1 MEKPRFR
8 VQAGS
13 SATTTVDA
21 GATAPAH
28 SMRYLNRDKT
38 GVLSLRR
45 AVRRDG
51 SADVREAAMRASALA
66 FDFMQNSGWIAGA
79 CDQMIVDTIGTEL
92 KLNARP
98 DLTKLGYSEKER
110 SDWCKLVEAE
120 WRRWSW
126 NPRECDLAGKATIAE
141 MCDGLMRYYIGA
153 GEGFAILSFF
163 GETQRLAYGVSTGT
177 KVNLVAPHRVPNT
190 TREFEGLD
198 GGIFHDANGR
208 PTHCRFKRRDSGL
221 DVDYDLPFLLPNGL
235 AQVVHVLD
243 RGDNPDSPRGISIMA
258 PILKVIAQSDQ
269 LADATLATALLQTI
283 FAAVIKSPEPSEE
296 AFQAIQTLA
305 DTQGAGKLE
314 GVEGLVQ
321 DFVDIWGARFE
332 ALKSGGINLADTAR
346 IGHLGPGE
354 ELEFK
359 TAATPG
365 SNYLPFNANLQRE
378 MARRLGITMESF
390 SMDFTSVTYSS
401 ARIGTATV
409 YPIAQ
414 RRRERIAAPFCQ
426 SVYEA
431 WLDEK
436 IANGS
441 IPFKGGYRAFAA
453 NRDKAFW
460 AEWQGPAKPS
470 ADDYKS
476 ANAAKLRL
484 ETGVSSLSDE
494 CAEYGRDWEEVANQR
509 EREMQVMAE
518 KGLPNPFERMRGGG
532 NEAPPLE
539 DTVPAKK
546 AKAAA

>member
-1 MEKPRFR
+1 MEKQRYR
-8 VQAGS
+8 VQARS
-13 SATTTVDA
+13 SASTT
-21 GATAPAH
+21 GAVSTTAPKH

-51 SADVREAAMRASALA
+51 AVDVREAAARASALA

-92 KLNARP
+92 KLNTRP
-98 DLTKLGYSEKER
+98 DLSRLGYSEKER
-110 SDWCKLVEAE
+110 SEWCKLVEAE

-141 MCDGLMRYYIGA
+141 MCDGLMRYYIGG
-153 GEGFAILSFF
+153 GEGFSIISYFS
-163 GETQRLAYGVSTGT
+163 EVERRAYGVVTGT
-177 KVNLVAPHRVPNT
+177 KVSLIAPHRVPNI

-208 PTHCRFKRRDSGL
+208 PTHCRFKRRDGGM
-221 DVDYDLPFLLPNGL
+221 DMDYDLPFLLPNGL

-243 RGDNPDSPRGISIMA
+243 RGDNPDSARGISIMA

-305 DTQGAGKLE
+305 DTGGVKIE
-314 GVEGLVQ
+314 GVDDLVQ

-354 ELEFK
+354 DLEFK

-365 SNYLPFNANLQRE
+365 SQYLPFSQNLQRE

-390 SMDFTSVTYSS
+390 SMDFSKASYASVRVATS
-401 ARIGTATV
+401 TV
-409 YPIAQ
+409 WPIAQ
-414 RRRERIAAPFCQ
+414 RRRERVVAPFCQ
-426 SVYEA
+426 GVYES
-431 WLDEK
+431 WLDEQ
-436 IANGS
+436 IALGK

-453 NRDKAFW
+453 NRDKVCW
-460 AEWQGPAKPS
+460 TEWQGPAKPS

-476 ANAAKLRL
+476 ALASKVRL

-494 CAEYGRDWEEVANQR
+494 CAEYGRDWEETASQR
-509 EREMQVMAE
+509 ARELAMLGSL
-518 KGLPNPFERMRGGG
+518 GLPNPFERMTGGG
-532 NEAPPLE
+532 GPLGGAAQGNSE
-539 DTVPAKK
+539 PAGVQS
-546 AKAAA
+546 